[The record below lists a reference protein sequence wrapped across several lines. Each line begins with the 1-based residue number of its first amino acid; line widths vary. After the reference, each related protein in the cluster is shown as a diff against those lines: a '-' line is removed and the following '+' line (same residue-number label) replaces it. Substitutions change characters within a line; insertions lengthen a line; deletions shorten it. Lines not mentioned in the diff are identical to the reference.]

1 MLQQILKDMYIDPD
15 VLEALNEEQK
25 QTLFLKMR
33 QEQVRRWT
41 EREEKLDREG
51 SAALK
56 SKQTKASKKRVS
68 WLLGRDG
75 DVHVRVIGETDEVRS
90 AKLIYSELSQT
101 KGSGLQGD
109 SRNQSNTIKSSLV
122 ARACPEPENVPAQT
136 PPGIQLQFKGVRPA
150 SDLTQ
155 HPPPSQNSA
164 DLKSGTHSPPLQAPQ
179 PEQQQSPSPEDPE
192 EDDDDDEDDSV
203 SLSALLYRSHLR
215 RDNTASISDR
225 LRSQRADPP
234 SSADR
239 LRLQEALQPSKGKDI
254 QPVAARQREETE
266 GAGPKWAGSAEG
278 EDHGLARGR
287 VAQLT
292 KAFGT
297 PVPKHL
303 TLSRPKSKPPL
314 PKKPAHLLFAS
325 PPQIIPQAPGANP
338 ERR

>member
-41 EREEKLDREG
+41 EREEKLEREG

-109 SRNQSNTIKSSLV
+109 SRNQSNATKSSLV
-122 ARACPEPENVPAQT
+122 TRACPEPETVPSQT
-136 PPGIQLQFKGVRPA
+136 PPGIQLQFKGVQPA

-155 HPPPSQNSA
+155 HPPHSQNSA
-164 DLKSGTHSPPLQAPQ
+164 DLKSGTHSPPLQ
-179 PEQQQSPSPEDPE
+179 DPE
-192 EDDDDDEDDSV
+192 EEDDDDEDDSV

-266 GAGPKWAGSAEG
+266 GAGPNWAGSAEG

-303 TLSRPKSKPPL
+303 TLSRPKPKPPL

-325 PPQIIPQAPGANP
+325 PAP
-338 ERR
+338 R